1 MGMKLTHSH
10 LEAIKKQL
18 VASNKALVKLNPINT
33 AIGKLIKDNE
43 KQIKIL
49 TDEYFID

>member
-18 VASNKALVKLNPINT
+18 KASNKIIGALPKSALNIRT
-33 AIGKLIKDNE
+33 FKENE

-49 TDEYFID
+49 TDEYQID